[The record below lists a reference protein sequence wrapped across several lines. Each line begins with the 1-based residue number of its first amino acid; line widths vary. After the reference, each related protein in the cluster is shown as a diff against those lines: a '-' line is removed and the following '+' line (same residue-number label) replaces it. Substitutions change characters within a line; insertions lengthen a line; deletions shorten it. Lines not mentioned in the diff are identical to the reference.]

1 MYARRHRTTRM
12 IIPKYWAEARLQHRD
27 RQRQVT
33 VRRFGW
39 SDIGEVEAQA
49 HADARVRE
57 AFDRAMAGETL
68 LRRERRVAYNGAD
81 GVPIREEI
89 VDRAGDT
96 VITRNGYGALC
107 LNTPNVLFADID
119 FERKL
124 SLHVT
129 IGSLAFGI
137 GGLFCVLTF
146 GFERGLLPSALIGLA
161 FGSVLGLVLAG
172 LADRAWVAIRGGV
185 ERIAGR
191 RIASVIA
198 QHPDWQVRIYRT
210 PAGLRLLA
218 LHRLFDPR
226 EPEVKMCFD
235 ALGVD
240 PMYARMCFN
249 QNCFRARISPK
260 PWRMGLQRIRPPYSA
275 VWRPEHADLP
285 ARREWIEAYEDQ
297 AKAYAACR
305 YVETLGS
312 GPADPAA
319 ECVRELHDTL
329 CRADQDLKIA

>member
-1 MYARRHRTTRM
+1 M
-12 IIPKYWAEARLQHRD
+12 IIPKYWAEARLQHRE
-27 RQRQVT
+27 RKRQVT

-57 AFDRAMAGETL
+57 ALERVLAGETL
-68 LRRERRVAYNGAD
+68 PRRERRVAYNGAE

-119 FERKL
+119 NAV
-124 SLHVT
+124 HVLRSHLPLWRT
-129 IGSLAFGI
+129 LAGLIIVTMILLVADPSPAKYMVAILAGIAGGFLFG
-137 GGLFCVLTF
+137 G
-146 GFERGLLPSALIGLA
+146 A
-161 FGSVLGLVLAG
+161 LAG
-172 LADRAWVAIRGGV
+172 LAQRLYIQLTGGF
-185 ERIAGR
+185 ERSARR
-191 RIASVIA
+191 RIATFVA
-198 QHPDWQVRIYRT
+198 RHPDWRVRIYRT

-226 EPEVKMCFD
+226 EADVKTCFD

-260 PWRMGLQRIRPPYSA
+260 PWRMGMPRLHPPYSA
-275 VWRPEHADLP
+275 AWRPEHADLP
-285 ARREWIEAYEDQ
+285 ARRQWIEAYERE
-297 AKAYAACR
+297 ARAYASCR

-312 GPADPAA
+312 GALDSAA
-319 ECVRELHDTL
+319 EAVLQLHDTF
-329 CRADQDLKIA
+329 CSAEQDVKLA

>member
-1 MYARRHRTTRM
+1 M
-12 IIPKYWAEARLQHRD
+12 IIPSYWAEARLQHRD
-27 RQRQVT
+27 RKHQVT

-39 SDIGEVEAQA
+39 SDISEADAQA
-49 HADARVRE
+49 HANARVSE

-119 FERKL
+119 FEKKRGC
-124 SLHVT
+124 SLILWSMAAT
-129 IGSLAFGI
+129 AIAIFA
-137 GGLFCVLTF
+137 VLWFIPQT
-146 GFERGLLPSALIGLA
+146 LPLALILGP
-161 FGSVLGLVLAG
+161 VLGGLVLGPA
-172 LADRAWVAIRGGV
+172 LAYLIDRGWIMLRGGD
-185 ERIAGR
+185 ERYARRTIAGFLR
-191 RIASVIA
+191 R
-198 QHPDWQVRIYRT
+198 HPHWRVRVYRT

-226 EPEVKMCFD
+226 EPEVKACFD

-240 PMYARMCFN
+240 PMYAQMCFN

-260 PWRMGLQRIRPPYSA
+260 PWRIGLPRLRAPYTA
-275 VWRPEHADLP
+275 AWRPEHADLP
-285 ARREWIEAYEDQ
+285 ARRHWIEAYERE
-297 AKAYAACR
+297 AEGYASCR
-305 YVETLGS
+305 FTESLGA
-312 GPADPAA
+312 GRTDPNA
-319 ECVRELHDTL
+319 EAVQLMHDMF
-329 CRADQDLKIA
+329 CRADQDMKIA